1 MVNNS
6 TSRSLSMLNDCGQL
20 KNFKKFK
27 KVSVFMNCVSGGQGS
42 DCQKPALALNLIK
55 GVFNV
60 WVLFCILK

>member
-1 MVNNS
+1 
-6 TSRSLSMLNDCGQL
+6 MLNDCGQL